1 MNKMTQ
7 TVLAALALSFGFGST
22 VVYAADAETAGRPG
36 HNPKPPIDW
45 SKCNTL
51 GCEKEIP
58 ISLKINKKCILTG
71 GNAIVLSAAG
81 GTQTTN
87 YSITTNTPY
96 VLNLQ
101 TANAGANNTTF
112 VRHETDASETI
123 ATTIVT
129 TKQGAAG
136 TVPFGNS
143 NHTGQAVDNYTLA
156 VTNTA
161 VDATQLA
168 GNYTD
173 RYLIKAYY

>member
-1 MNKMTQ
+1 MKR
-7 TVLAALALSFGFGST
+7 ALRGYHLRVHSRCRQYAL
-22 VVYAADAETAGRPG
+22 
-36 HNPKPPIDW
+36 
-45 SKCNTL
+45 C
-51 GCEKEIP
+51 
-58 ISLKINKKCILTG
+58 
-71 GNAIVLSAAG
+71 GNI
-81 GTQTTN
+81 
-87 YSITTNTPY
+87 

>member
-1 MNKMTQ
+1 MNKITQ
-7 TVLAALALSFGFGST
+7 SALAALVLGACSTASFAEDE
-22 VVYAADAETAGRPG
+22 AARGGYHP
-36 HNPKPPIDW
+36 PKPPIDW

-81 GTQTTN
+81 GTQNTN

-101 TANAGANNTTF
+101 TANAGINNATF
-112 VRHETDASETI
+112 VKHETDPSETI
-123 ATTIVT
+123 STTIVT
-129 TKQGAAG
+129 TKQGAGA
-136 TVPFGNS
+136 VPLGNS
-143 NHTGQAVDNYTLA
+143 NHAGQAVDNYTLS
-156 VTNTA
+156 VTNAA
-161 VDATQLA
+161 VGATQLA

-173 RYLIKAYY
+173 SYLIKAYY

>member
-7 TVLAALALSFGFGST
+7 AVLAALALSFGFGST
-22 VVYAADAETAGRPG
+22 AVYAEDAETSGRPG
-36 HNPKPPIDW
+36 HNPKPPINW

-81 GTQTTN
+81 GTQNTN

-101 TANAGANNTTF
+101 TANAGINNATF
-112 VRHETDASETI
+112 VKHETDPSETI
-123 ATTIVT
+123 STTIVT
-129 TKQGAAG
+129 TKQGAGA
-136 TVPFGNS
+136 VPLGNS
-143 NHTGQAVDNYTLA
+143 SHAGQAVDNYTLS
-156 VTNTA
+156 VTNAA
-161 VDATQLA
+161 VGATQLA

-173 RYLIKAYY
+173 SYLIKAYY

>member
-7 TVLAALALSFGFGST
+7 AVLAALALSFGFGST

-71 GNAIVLSAAG
+71 GNAILLSAAG
-81 GTQTTN
+81 GTQSTN

-101 TANAGANNTTF
+101 TANAGASNNTF

-123 ATTIVT
+123 STTIVT
-129 TKQGAAG
+129 TKQGAGA
-136 TVPFGNS
+136 VPFGNS
-143 NHTGQAVDNYTLA
+143 NHNGQAVDNYTLA
-156 VTNTA
+156 VTNAA

>member
-1 MNKMTQ
+1 MNKITQ
-7 TVLAALALSFGFGST
+7 SALAALVLGACSTASFAEDE
-22 VVYAADAETAGRPG
+22 AARGGYHP
-36 HNPKPPIDW
+36 PKPPIDW

-58 ISLKINKKCILTG
+58 ISLKINKKCVLTG

-136 TVPFGNS
+136 AVPFGNGFVAQRFEMQS
-143 NHTGQAVDNYTLA
+143 APN
-156 VTNTA
+156 
-161 VDATQLA
+161 
-168 GNYTD
+168 
-173 RYLIKAYY
+173 